1 MYSCYTPSFNDCF
14 CNYGYRCNCGSSYS
28 FGSGFSGTNLLNNY
42 FLAAFGLGY
51 NGLNLGYNYASGVA
65 SNAIPVISGTTTTAV
80 TGTGIGTISGN
91 TATYNGQTLVNHCQ

>member
-1 MYSCYTPSFNDCF
+1 MPN
-14 CNYGYRCNCGSSYS
+14 
-28 FGSGFSGTNLLNNY
+28 GTNLLNNY

-91 TATYNGQTLVNHCQ
+91 TATYSGQTLVNHYGAATGNGYCPMGVNINGQCWG